1 MHLHWLCCLPL
12 SLALSVASARG
23 VTIDLDGIAPRVR
36 ESNPHLKAARL
47 AIDEARGRLLG
58 SGRRA
63 NPTLSVEFQGES
75 GLSPASS
82 GVGIDQALPLTNR
95 LALEKHLSAQAVEA
109 AELEVRDAERRL
121 IAEAQALAVRLLALK
136 ELRALRQNQ
145 AGLAKELADF
155 ARERS
160 AKGELSP
167 LEAAQALVDSQRS
180 AAAGK
185 TLQAEAVAATGLLK
199 QALGVPAAEELI
211 LSGKLPERF
220 LPAETDWKARPDLQA
235 ARLRTEAAR
244 TEADLARVRKWDDLS
259 AGLFAARESEDLPG
273 GGTDRSGYV
282 GLRFS
287 LPLPFWNRNEGEIA
301 EREARVE
308 RHRLE
313 TEALAAGI
321 AVEATAAREEMA
333 AHAELAAEIESTLLP
348 AVRQQ
353 LDRLEAAYQR
363 GETDLLSLLRA
374 REQRLELESAALDAT
389 RDFHLARIRY
399 EAALSL
405 HAPSPAPAPKQA
417 PHSDR

>member
-1 MHLHWLCCLPL
+1 MQLHWLPCLLL
-12 SLALSVASARG
+12 SLALSVPSARG

-36 ESNPHLKAARL
+36 SSHPHLKAARL

-75 GLSPASS
+75 GLSPGAS
-82 GVGIDQALPLTNR
+82 GIGIDQAFPLTNR

-121 IAEAQALAVRLLALK
+121 IAEAQALAVRLLAVK
-136 ELRALRQNQ
+136 ALRSLRQNQ

-155 ARERS
+155 ARDRS

-167 LEAAQALVDSQRS
+167 LEAAQALVDAQR
-180 AAAGK
+180 AAVAGK
-185 TLQAEAVAATGLLK
+185 TLEAEAVATTGQLK
-199 QALGVPAAEELI
+199 QALGVPADEELT
-211 LSGKLPERF
+211 LSGTLPERL

-235 ARLRTEAAR
+235 ARLRTDAAR
-244 TEADLARVRKWDDLS
+244 TETDLARARKWDDLS
-259 AGLFAARESEDLPG
+259 AGLFAAREHEDRPG

-301 EREARVE
+301 EKTARAE
-308 RHRLE
+308 RTQLE
-313 TEALAAGI
+313 TEALAADI
-321 AVEATAAREEMA
+321 AVEADAAREEMA
-333 AHAELAAEIESTLLP
+333 AHADLAAEIESTLLP

-353 LDRLEAAYQR
+353 LERLEAAYQR

-399 EAALSL
+399 EAAIGV
-405 HAPSPAPAPKQA
+405 HAPAAKASSHSSSPV
-417 PHSDR
+417 R